1 MSKSEFRPIIAQTG
15 WGRIGWAGKGEAQ
28 RSWAPTPAFRLPGK
42 AGRVPLLRV
51 PGRTLFSRQFQA
63 KEAGI
68 DRNRVF
74 PGTGTRGPCPSSVWR
89 PAWQG
94 FQGWLCPARAGAI
107 GACHHLFLPLE
118 YNWGGDFGLMG
129 ACHHL
134 FGEPHHSAPRQAQDA
149 INCVR
154 PRLFVKFF

>member
-74 PGTGTRGPCPSSVWR
+74 PGTGTRGPCPSSVPGALR
-89 PAWQG
+89 GGALPG
-94 FQGWLCPARAGAI
+94 PDMHPFQGNGTSSRALLWLCP
-107 GACHHLFLPLE
+107 
-118 YNWGGDFGLMG
+118 DQQGL
-129 ACHHL
+129 
-134 FGEPHHSAPRQAQDA
+134 
-149 INCVR
+149 V
-154 PRLFVKFF
+154 

>member
-1 MSKSEFRPIIAQTG
+1 MPQYPATGQIPSRKPARAARP
-15 WGRIGWAGKGEAQ
+15 RPENH
-28 RSWAPTPAFRLPGK
+28 
-42 AGRVPLLRV
+42 
-51 PGRTLFSRQFQA
+51 
-63 KEAGI
+63 AGI
-68 DRNRVF
+68 RPGWTCLVKGPDRSVALRALDETS
-74 PGTGTRGPCPSSVWR
+74 PVWR